1 MATFVARNGI
11 GENQRRVEDFRFLTG
26 HGTYIDDI
34 NLENQAH
41 GMVLRSPEAH
51 ADIKSIDVSEA
62 RALDGVLLVVT
73 GEDWKVAGYG
83 PIPTKSGVRKF
94 IDGADMKEP
103 PHHVFAID
111 RVRYVGQ
118 PVALVVAE
126 TLDICRDALELIDVE
141 YDSLPSVTHQ
151 SEAIKDGAPQIW
163 DIAPNNI
170 CLDFELGDEEG
181 QKKAFAA
188 ADHIITLNLVNN
200 RVTAAP
206 MEPRG
211 AVADYDT
218 RTGKFT
224 LWNASQNIHANR
236 DTIADEVLKIGK
248 ENLHHI
254 APDVGGG
261 FGGKNGVYPEP
272 IMILHAAREIGRPVK
287 WVNDRAES
295 FLSDTHGRDQV
306 STVQLALDSDGTFR
320 GLRTETV
327 GNLGAFCGTIGP
339 FTPTGGSSRTQGG
352 PFRFDAIYYTAI
364 APFTNTCPLDPYRG
378 AGRPEGSYQM
388 DRIID
393 YAAAK
398 LGMDPIELRRKNLIP
413 PEDLP
418 MKSPMGLDID
428 CGNFPEVF
436 ERTIQ
441 LSDREGYAARVEASE
456 AKGLKRGFG
465 VSMYLECTGGGPKEE
480 AKVVF
485 REDGKIELSV
495 GTASTGMG
503 HETVFAQLLAGHLG
517 VAMEDIEFHQSDTDA
532 TSQGGGH
539 GGSRGLEVGGS
550 AVTQTSREIIE
561 VGKKIAAHRFG
572 VGADDV
578 AFDDGRFTVPNTNHT
593 MTIRDA
599 IDAQND
605 PDSLPDDLEPGCMNI
620 TSVFE
625 RGIISIPNG
634 GHACEVEVD
643 PDTGTIKLDGYWVI
657 DDFGTIVNQMLADGQ
672 VMGGIAQ
679 GIGQAIMEDIV
690 YDDSGQLVT
699 GSLMDYALPRADDM
713 PKMVIDYYEDAPT
726 AKNLL
731 GVKGAGEAGC
741 VGAPPAVVNAVC
753 DALKDFGVHH
763 IDMPLTPERVWRA
776 IQDAKSDS

>member
-1 MATFVARNGI
+1 MSTIVARNGI
-11 GENQRRVEDFRFLTG
+11 GESQRRMEDFRFLTG
-26 HGTYIDDI
+26 HGQYIDDM
-34 NLENQAH
+34 NLENQAY

-51 ADIKSIDVSEA
+51 ADITSIDISEA
-62 RALDGVLLVVT
+62 LALDGVLCVIT
-73 GEDWKVAGYG
+73 GADWKAAGYG
-83 PIPTKSGVRKF
+83 PIPTKSAVRKF
-94 IDGADMKEP
+94 INGDDLKEP
-103 PHHVFAID
+103 PHHPIAID

-118 PVALVVAE
+118 PVAMIVAE
-126 TLDICRDALELIDVE
+126 SIEICRDALELIDID
-141 YDSLPSVTHQ
+141 YTSLPAVSHQ
-151 SEAIKDGAPQIW
+151 SDAIKDGAPQIW

-170 CLDFELGDEEG
+170 CLDFELGDEQG
-181 QKKAFAA
+181 QKDAFAK
-188 ADHIITLNLVNN
+188 ADHIITLDLINN

-211 AVADYDT
+211 ALASYDAA
-218 RTGKFT
+218 TGKYT

-236 DTIADEVLKIGK
+236 DTIANDVLKIGK

-261 FGGKNGVYPEP
+261 FGAKNGVYQEP
-272 IMILHAAREIGRPVK
+272 ILILHACKQIGRPVK
-287 WVNDRAES
+287 WINDRAES

-306 STVQLALDSDGTFR
+306 TTVQLALDNDGTFR

-327 GNLGAFCGTIGP
+327 GNLGAFCATVGP

-352 PFRFDAIYYTAI
+352 PYRFDAIYYSAV

-393 YAAAK
+393 FAAAK

-413 PEDLP
+413 PQDLP

-428 CGNFPEVF
+428 CGDFPEVF
-436 ERTIQ
+436 EMTLR
-441 LSDREGYAARVEASE
+441 LSDREGYADRVKNSE

-465 VSMYLECTGGGPKEE
+465 ISMYLECTGGGPKEE
-480 AKVVF
+480 AKVRF
-485 REDGKIELSV
+485 REDGKVELSV
-495 GTASTGMG
+495 GSSSTGMG
-503 HETVFAQLLAGHLG
+503 HETAFAQILAGHLG
-517 VAMEDIEFHQSDTDA
+517 LDITDVVFHQADTDA
-532 TSQGGGH
+532 TAIGGGH

-550 AVTQTSREIIE
+550 AVLQTSRQIVE
-561 VGKKIAAHRFG
+561 VGKKIAAHRFD
-572 VGADDV
+572 VEADKVD
-578 AFDDGRFTVPNTNHT
+578 FSEGHFHVPGTNHT
-593 MTIRDA
+593 MTMRDV

-605 PDSLPDDLEPGCMNI
+605 PEQLPDDLDPGALNI
-620 TSVFE
+620 SSIFE
-625 RGIISIPNG
+625 RAIISIPNG
-634 GHACEVEVD
+634 GHAAEVEVD
-643 PDTGTIKLDGYWVI
+643 PETGTIKVDHYWVI
-657 DDFGTIVNQMLADGQ
+657 DDFGTIVNPMLADGQ

-679 GIGQAIMEDIV
+679 GLGQALMENIV
-690 YDDSGQLVT
+690 YDESGQLVT

-713 PKMVIDYYEDAPT
+713 PKMIIDYYEGAPT
-726 AKNLL
+726 KKNLL

-741 VGAPPAVVNAVC
+741 VGAPPAIVNAVC

-776 IQDAKSDS
+776 IKDAKA